1 MLIDKPIDE
10 LRTYLGSS
18 PLPRISTRTGMNRW
32 PNWPRCRPRSN

>member
-18 PLPRISTRTGMNRW
+18 PLPEDFDSYW
-32 PNWPRCRPRSN
+32 DESLAELAALPPEV